1 LAAGDD
7 DVLAG
12 GEHRLRQA
20 VTFQHAARCHLAVP
34 DRFFAVSADDAQ
46 VDEGMGIDELEL
58 GNAAV
63 DGDLLVVVVV
73 GGDAVVGLRGHG

>member
-1 LAAGDD
+1 
-7 DVLAG
+7 
-12 GEHRLRQA
+12 
-20 VTFQHAARCHLAVP
+20 VP

-63 DGDLLVVVVV
+63 DGDLLIVVVM
-73 GGDAVVGLRGHG
+73 GGNAVVGLSGQRQDQDNGTQAGQRRSVQRASPVAQASL